1 MYVVLMT
8 VWADVTEEPATW
20 SSPKLIFWVQ
30 YARWAV
36 CHKKNVFSYMNF
48 MESTSARDVL
58 CRASRLP
65 KNWRMAAGID
75 PAIIEVTGVN

>member
-1 MYVVLMT
+1 
-8 VWADVTEEPATW
+8 
-20 SSPKLIFWVQ
+20 
-30 YARWAV
+30 
-36 CHKKNVFSYMNF
+36 